1 MTSSVAMDLAQLR
14 TFVAVAEAGS
24 YIKASDLLN
33 VPQPTLS
40 RQVRALE
47 LELRASLFH
56 RHGRGV
62 RLTDRG
68 NTFIEYA
75 RSIIHTMETA
85 IHSVRDSSAM
95 YAGNLVIGLTPSIG
109 RVLIPQLATRLKE
122 QFPLASL
129 RLTEGLSGA
138 LYDKVLLGQVDFAL
152 VLSPAGSPNLQIEP
166 IATEQLYLVG
176 PQSDT
181 AQSETIALRDLVQYP
196 LILPYSNQ
204 WTRPTLE
211 TEAARLGLQLN
222 VILEID
228 STASIIEIVA
238 KGGGYAILP
247 GSLQK
252 LSSLPELSWQKIVE
266 PRLEATM
273 CLISQAKQA
282 RSLLSQAASTVVKEV
297 LVDIF
302 SDAPNNDSKDGV
314 DQNE

>member
-33 VPQPTLS
+33 IPQPTLS

-109 RVLIPQLATRLKE
+109 RVLIPKLAPRLKE

-166 IATEQLYLVG
+166 MATEQLYLVG
-176 PQSDT
+176 PKGDLPE
-181 AQSETIALRDLVQYP
+181 SETIALRDLVSYP

-204 WTRPTLE
+204 WTRPALE

-222 VILEID
+222 IILEID
-228 STASIIEIVA
+228 STASTIEIVA

-252 LSSLPELSWQKIVE
+252 LGSLPNLSWQRIID
-266 PRLEATM
+266 PHLEATM

-282 RSLLSQAASTVVKEV
+282 RSLLSQAASTVVKET
-297 LVDIF
+297 LLEIF
-302 SDAPNNDSKDGV
+302 SGVPSHDWKDGV
-314 DQNE
+314 DPNE

>member
-1 MTSSVAMDLAQLR
+1 MATSVAMDLAQLR
-14 TFVAVAEAGS
+14 SFVAVAEAGS

-33 VPQPTLS
+33 IPQPTLS

-62 RLTDRG
+62 RLTERG

-109 RVLIPQLATRLKE
+109 RVLIPKLAPRLKE
-122 QFPLASL
+122 KFPLASL

-166 IATEQLYLVG
+166 LATEQLYLVG
-176 PQSDT
+176 PKGEGSQSAT
-181 AQSETIALRDLVQYP
+181 VTLREVVQYP

-222 VILEID
+222 IILEID
-228 STASIIEIVA
+228 STASTIEIVA

-266 PRLEATM
+266 PQLGSTIS
-273 CLISQAKQA
+273 LISQTRQA
-282 RSLLSQAASTVVKEV
+282 RSILSQAASPLVKETLLEV
-297 LVDIF
+297 FNGV
-302 SDAPNNDSKDGV
+302 STNDYKDGV
-314 DQNE
+314 DQNG

>member
-24 YIKASDLLN
+24 YVKASDLLKI
-33 VPQPTLS
+33 PQPTLS
-40 RQVRALE
+40 RHVRALE
-47 LELRASLFH
+47 LELRACLFH

-95 YAGNLVIGLTPSIG
+95 YAGNVVIGLTPSIG
-109 RVLIPQLATRLKE
+109 RVLIPKLAPRLKE
-122 QFPLASL
+122 KFPLASL

-166 IATEQLYLVG
+166 LATEQLYLVG
-176 PQSDT
+176 PKGEKSP
-181 AQSETIALRDLVQYP
+181 AATITLRDLVQYP

-204 WTRPTLE
+204 WTRPALE

-222 VILEID
+222 IVLEID
-228 STASIIEIVA
+228 STASTVEIVS

-252 LSSLPELSWQKIVE
+252 LSSLPDLSWQKIVE

-273 CLISQAKQA
+273 SLISQAKQV
-282 RSLLSQAASTVVKEV
+282 RSLLSQAASAVVKET
-297 LVDIF
+297 LLEIF
-302 SDAPNNDSKDGV
+302 SDAPNNDWKDGV

>member
-1 MTSSVAMDLAQLR
+1 
-14 TFVAVAEAGS
+14 
-24 YIKASDLLN
+24 
-33 VPQPTLS
+33 TLS

-62 RLTDRG
+62 RLTERG

-109 RVLIPQLATRLKE
+109 RVLIPKLAPRLKE
-122 QFPLASL
+122 KFPLASL

-166 IATEQLYLVG
+166 LATEQLYLVG
-176 PQSDT
+176 PKGEGSQSAT
-181 AQSETIALRDLVQYP
+181 VTLREVVQYP

-222 VILEID
+222 IILEID
-228 STASIIEIVA
+228 STASTIEIVA

-266 PRLEATM
+266 PQLGSTIS
-273 CLISQAKQA
+273 LISQTRQA
-282 RSLLSQAASTVVKEV
+282 RSILSQAASPLVKETLLEV
-297 LVDIF
+297 FNGV
-302 SDAPNNDSKDGV
+302 STNDYKDGV
-314 DQNE
+314 DQNG

>member
-1 MTSSVAMDLAQLR
+1 MTSSVAMDLSQLR

-33 VPQPTLS
+33 IPQPTLS

-85 IHSVRDSSAM
+85 VLSVRDSSAM

-109 RVLIPQLATRLKE
+109 RVLIPQLASRLKE
-122 QFPLASL
+122 KFPLASV

-166 IATEQLYLVG
+166 LTTEQLYLVG
-176 PQSDT
+176 PKK
-181 AQSETIALRDLVQYP
+181 ETGSAPSPTVALADLVRLP

-204 WTRPTLE
+204 WTRPALE
-211 TEAARLGLQLN
+211 TAAARLGLQLN
-222 VILEID
+222 ITLEID
-228 STASIIEIVA
+228 STASTVEIVA
-238 KGGGYAILP
+238 QGGGYAILP
-247 GSLQK
+247 GSLQN
-252 LSSLPELSWQKIVE
+252 LRSLPDLTWQKIVD
-266 PRLEATM
+266 PYLEATI
-273 CLISQAKQA
+273 CLISPAKQA
-282 RSLLSQAASTVVKEV
+282 RSLLSQAAAAVVQET
-297 LVDIF
+297 LL
-302 SDAPNNDSKDGV
+302 
-314 DQNE
+314 ELY